1 MGNLAP
7 HALGR
12 VAGRNAAQTRTTLLE
27 AGAYWFARKSYDHV
41 NVREIAERAGVAPAL
56 INRYFGSKA
65 LLFSELLAEAG
76 HIGTPLDGDVASL
89 GERLAAFM
97 QADPEEARELPGGAN
112 LMMLLNSIASIGV
125 QDLVVDHVR
134 QLATQRLVDML
145 EGTER
150 EERAALIFGY
160 LIGCLMIR
168 RMVPLTP
175 TTSLC
180 LAGAIQH
187 CVEARP

>member
-7 HALGR
+7 HGLGR

-27 AGAYWFARKSYDHV
+27 AAAYWFARKNYDHV

-76 HIGTPLDGDVASL
+76 HTVNPLDGDITSL

-97 QADPEEARELPGGAN
+97 QADPEEARELPGGAS

-134 QLATQRLVDML
+134 QLATRRLVDML
-145 EGTER
+145 EGAER
-150 EERAALIFGY
+150 EERGALIFGY

-187 CVEARP
+187 CVAARP

>member
-76 HIGTPLDGDVASL
+76 HTGNPLDGDIARL

-97 QADPEEARELPGGAN
+97 QADPEDARELPGGAS
-112 LMMLLNSIASIGV
+112 LMMLLHSIASIGV

-134 QLATQRLVDML
+134 RLATQRLVDML
-145 EGTER
+145 EGAER

-160 LIGCLMIR
+160 LIGSLMIR

>member
-12 VAGRNAAQTRTTLLE
+12 VAGRNAATTRTTLLE

-41 NVREIAERAGVAPAL
+41 NVREIADRAGVAPAL

-76 HIGTPLDGDVASL
+76 HAANPLDGDISNL

-97 QADPEEARELPGGAN
+97 LADPDVARDLPGGSS
-112 LMMLLNSIASIGV
+112 LMILLHSIASIGV
-125 QDLVVDHVR
+125 QDLVVDQVR

-145 EGTER
+145 EGAER
-150 EERAALIFGY
+150 EQRAALIFGY

-168 RMVPLTP
+168 QMVPLTA
-175 TTSLC
+175 TTTLC
-180 LAGAIQH
+180 LADAIQH
-187 CVEARP
+187 CVEVRP

>member
-27 AGAYWFARKSYDHV
+27 AAAYWFARKSYDHV

-76 HIGTPLDGDVASL
+76 HTGNPLDGDIASL
-89 GERLAAFM
+89 GGRLAAFM
-97 QADPEEARELPGGAN
+97 QADPEDARELPGGAN

-145 EGTER
+145 EGAER

-160 LIGCLMIR
+160 LIGCLLIR

-175 TTSLC
+175 TTSLS

-187 CVEARP
+187 CVELRP